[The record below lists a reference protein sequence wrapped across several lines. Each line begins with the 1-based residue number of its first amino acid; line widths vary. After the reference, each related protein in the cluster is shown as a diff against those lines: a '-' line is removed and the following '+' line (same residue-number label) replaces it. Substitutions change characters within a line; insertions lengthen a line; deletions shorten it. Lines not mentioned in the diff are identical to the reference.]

1 VVQTGVKSLGWEN
14 RMPQLS
20 PSHSWKLMVPSVVSA
35 VKSGAVSPSRIAMVR
50 WVPPGL
56 ALSKPVIAAVEGYAV
71 AGGLELAIWC
81 DLRVASAAATFGVF
95 CRRFGIPLID
105 GGTVRLPRLIG
116 QGRALDL
123 VLTGRDV
130 GAEEALAIGLVDR
143 VVTPGSAL
151 DAAVQLGLELAA
163 LPQTCMRNDRAS
175 LLAQWDLSLADALRS
190 EFRYGRDSLA
200 SPDARSGPAG
210 FASGAGRGGSRVGPD
225 GR

>member
-1 VVQTGVKSLGWEN
+1 
-14 RMPQLS
+14 
-20 PSHSWKLMVPSVVSA
+20 
-35 VKSGAVSPSRIAMVR
+35 
-50 WVPPGL
+50 
-56 ALSKPVIAAVEGYAV
+56 
-71 AGGLELAIWC
+71 
-81 DLRVASAAATFGVF
+81 
-95 CRRFGIPLID
+95 
-105 GGTVRLPRLIG
+105 
-116 QGRALDL
+116 
-123 VLTGRDV
+123 
-130 GAEEALAIGLVDR
+130 LAIGLVDR